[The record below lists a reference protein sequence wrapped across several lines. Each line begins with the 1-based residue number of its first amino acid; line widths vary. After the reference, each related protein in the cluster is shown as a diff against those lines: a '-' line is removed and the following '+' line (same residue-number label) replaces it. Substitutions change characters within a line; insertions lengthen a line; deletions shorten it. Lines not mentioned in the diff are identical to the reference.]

1 MALLLLFNFFNNY
14 FIIFIIIIIIYSL
27 GMCLAAAGI
36 WVTVDGDS
44 FMKVLP
50 PFTDDFQSHVNVG
63 IFSITIG
70 AVMTLLGLLGC
81 CGAQKESK
89 CLLIMFFSI
98 ILIICIAETAATI
111 VALVYSSY
119 TEIILRAWATPGLK
133 EQYGKDKILTD
144 LWNSTM
150 TTLQCC
156 GFSNYTDFSE
166 SYYYKQNGTLYP
178 PTCCAVLSNNP
189 TAKAS
194 KSLDMFKVASRYC
207 ITRGVATFAAGV

>member
-1 MALLLLFNFFNNY
+1 
-14 FIIFIIIIIIYSL
+14 
-27 GMCLAAAGI
+27 MCLAAAGI

-50 PFTDDFQSHVNVG
+50 PFTDDFENHVNVG

-98 ILIICIAETAATI
+98 ILVICIAETAAAI

-119 TEIILRAWATPGLK
+119 
-133 EQYGKDKILTD
+133 
-144 LWNSTM
+144 
-150 TTLQCC
+150 
-156 GFSNYTDFSE
+156 
-166 SYYYKQNGTLYP
+166 
-178 PTCCAVLSNNP
+178 
-189 TAKAS
+189 
-194 KSLDMFKVASRYC
+194 
-207 ITRGVATFAAGV
+207 